1 MAIIKVEDLVQ
12 IGFIV
17 RIGRMSLVE
26 VISET

>member
-17 RIGRMSLVE
+17 RIERMSLVE
-26 VISET
+26 VITET